1 MFNYEEI
8 CLRLIWLFWRNQIIV
23 GGGWPVIGQ
32 GRRTGLYILTSTS
45 LSTEL
50 FVRLG
55 GSKKRKYHIY
65 I

>member
-1 MFNYEEI
+1 
-8 CLRLIWLFWRNQIIV
+8 
-23 GGGWPVIGQ
+23 VIGQ

-55 GSKKRKYHIY
+55 GSKKIKYHIY
-65 I
+65 RKNFKNQLFILSVKCRLLHICFGGSS